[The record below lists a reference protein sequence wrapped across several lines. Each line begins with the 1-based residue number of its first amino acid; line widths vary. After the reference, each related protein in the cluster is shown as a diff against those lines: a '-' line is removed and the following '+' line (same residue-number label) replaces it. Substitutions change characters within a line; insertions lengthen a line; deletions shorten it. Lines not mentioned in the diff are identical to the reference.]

1 MPYLNG
7 SYVPFDIPG
16 VTTSTPS
23 VPLAQAATTVVDEQ
37 TKIAGMRA
45 DAAANPAKSQPAVKY
60 EVKRGDTVSEIAAAN
75 GMTTKE
81 LLAINP
87 QLTSNP
93 KYDGGRTIFAGTK
106 IITSPAVK
114 VAKTTTT
121 TTTPTTTTPTT
132 TTPTTT
138 TPTTTTPTTTEPTT
152 TDPTTTD
159 PSTTDA
165 NKNPARGT
173 LLKTRQQDDGKNI
186 LTIGIYADG
195 NGGTYEALISSVPK
209 TQDDASDDGT
219 DSSVDN
225 AALTSVLEQIAA
237 LTQQMADMQ
246 SAAAAE
252 AAKPKVVG
260 VRTVRKTGG
269 VVETV
274 QVMSDG
280 TDGKVVDTYKD
291 FGAKDSVMKMFEN
304 TGLGATF
311 IKSLTDAI
319 DKVYDENIMPT
330 DEQILNSI
338 YSSDAYKTR
347 FAANE
352 TIKKRM
358 AEGKGMPGDRLLSPR
373 EYIAAEAGYREILQ
387 NANLPVGFY
396 DTQDDFTQLIS
407 NAISVGE
414 LTERVNIAQNALNN
428 ADANIVN
435 ALKTYYGMTTGDL
448 TAYLLDKDKAFNV
461 INSRYQYST
470 EEAKKMYGA
479 AEIGGAASRAGMGAT
494 KGFAEEIYTAG
505 KGSMAEQTFQTAA
518 RQQGDYRRLL
528 GLYGETAGQE
538 DLARE
543 SLGLAG
549 GAEVGIKTKKL
560 ASKER
565 AKFATRSA
573 LDKTSLGRATK
584 EDV

>member
-1 MPYLNG
+1 MAAYDDWM
-7 SYVPFDIPG
+7 S
-16 VTTSTPS
+16 S
-23 VPLAQAATTVVDEQ
+23 VPLKQAVSQYTVDEQ
-37 TKIAGMRA
+37 TK
-45 DAAANPAKSQPAVKY
+45 AAAMREAAATTTPATKAKPAVTY
-60 EVKRGDTVSEIAAAN
+60 RVERGDTVSGIAAAN

-93 KYDGGRTIFAGTK
+93 KYNGGNTIFANTK
-106 IITSPAVK
+106 IILEPAVK
-114 VAKTTTT
+114 ASKPA
-121 TTTPTTTTPTT
+121 TTPTTTAPTT

-152 TDPTTTD
+152 TEPTTTT
-159 PSTTDA
+159 PTTTT
-165 NKNPARGT
+165 PT
-173 LLKTRQQDDGKNI
+173 TTEPTTTEPTVTNI
-186 LTIGIYADG
+186 
-195 NGGTYEALISSVPK
+195 
-209 TQDDASDDGT
+209 
-219 DSSVDN
+219 DN
-225 AALTSVLEQIAA
+225 AAMNAVLDQIAA
-237 LTQQMADMQ
+237 LTKQMADMQ

-338 YSSDAYKTR
+338 YSSEAYKTR

-396 DTQDDFTQLIS
+396 DTQDDFTKLIE
-407 NAISVGE
+407 NTISVGE

-435 ALKTYYGMTTGDL
+435 ALKEYYGMTTGDL

-461 INSRYQYST
+461 INSRYQYTT

-479 AEIGGAASRAGMGAT
+479 AEIGGAASRAGMGAS

-518 RQQGDYRRLL
+518 RQQSDYSRLL

-549 GAEVGIKTKKL
+549 GAEVGIKTRKL

-573 LDKTSLGRATK
+573 IDKTSLGRATAA
-584 EDV
+584 DV